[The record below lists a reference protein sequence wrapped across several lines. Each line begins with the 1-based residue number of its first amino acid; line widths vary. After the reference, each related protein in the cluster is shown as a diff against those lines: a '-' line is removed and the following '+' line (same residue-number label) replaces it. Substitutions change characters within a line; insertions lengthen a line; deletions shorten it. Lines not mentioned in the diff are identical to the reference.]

1 MLFNISYYDIF
12 ESEIT
17 NKNYLYFNDE
27 LLFYIFIDAITIPTT
42 YLLFIYKDNMH
53 IIVVL

>member
-42 YLLFIYKDNMH
+42 YLLFIYKDNMY